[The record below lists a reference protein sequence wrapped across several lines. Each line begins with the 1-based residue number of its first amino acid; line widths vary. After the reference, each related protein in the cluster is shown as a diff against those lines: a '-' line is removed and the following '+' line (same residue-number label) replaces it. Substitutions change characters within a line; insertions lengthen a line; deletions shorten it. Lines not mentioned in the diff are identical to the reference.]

1 MIEILKYYL
10 LKNDYFQFFFIGIII
25 YIFFQNTNVINFSNI
40 IPILL
45 TIGILYLLVYSY
57 ILKEKNNF
65 NRNKDVLN
73 NFNYKRYKY
82 LDHDSDILLLLF
94 NIKNTFNFNNIEYRK
109 LLNSFNMFFYYYKL
123 SIQSYIKNRK
133 HIYQNCFLEADNI
146 LNIINSYGTMSE
158 NNSKYVPLLNNII
171 YNIKM
176 ILSRYLTLIEI
187 KNNKEWI
194 NNKNT
199 YTNPIYPDEV
209 RPYNHMNDKL
219 EVY

>member
-1 MIEILKYYL
+1 M
-10 LKNDYFQFFFIGIII
+10 
-25 YIFFQNTNVINFSNI
+25 
-40 IPILL
+40 
-45 TIGILYLLVYSY
+45 
-57 ILKEKNNF
+57 
-65 NRNKDVLN
+65 LN

-209 RPYNHMNDKL
+209 RPYNPMNDKL

>member
-94 NIKNTFNFNNIEYRK
+94 NIKNIFNFNNIEYRK
-109 LLNSFNMFFYYYKL
+109 LLNSFNMFFYYYRL
-123 SIQSYIKNRK
+123 SIQSYIKNRN

>member
-1 MIEILKYYL
+1 MIEILKFYL

-45 TIGILYLLVYSY
+45 TMGILYLLVYSY

-65 NRNKDVLN
+65 NRNKEVLN

-209 RPYNHMNDKL
+209 RPYNPMNDKL

>member
-1 MIEILKYYL
+1 MIEILKFYL

-45 TIGILYLLVYSY
+45 TMGILYLLVYSY

-65 NRNKDVLN
+65 NRNKEVLN

-171 YNIKM
+171 YNH
-176 ILSRYLTLIEI
+176 LLPF
-187 KNNKEWI
+187 KNA
-194 NNKNT
+194 
-199 YTNPIYPDEV
+199 YP
-209 RPYNHMNDKL
+209 L
-219 EVY
+219 